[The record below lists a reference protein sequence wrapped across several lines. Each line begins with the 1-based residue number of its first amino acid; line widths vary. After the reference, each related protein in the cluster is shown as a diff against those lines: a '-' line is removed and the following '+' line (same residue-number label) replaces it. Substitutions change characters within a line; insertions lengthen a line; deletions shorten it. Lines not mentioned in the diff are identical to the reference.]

1 MSSDEIPKPDETVIM
16 SADNPLL
23 KRLLNKQSNTDTD
36 ANNISVASKVQE
48 ISFLIRG
55 MTQKFELKKGQ
66 IIKLG
71 RYDLTKDPNEL
82 DLNPYGA
89 SDRGVSHNHAEI
101 HMDDD
106 GIYITDLASTNGTFI
121 HGKRIDP
128 NTATLLQK
136 EIEILLGRLKVI
148 IKSR

>member
-1 MSSDEIPKPDETVIM
+1 MSSEELPKPDETVVM

-23 KRLLNKQSNTDTD
+23 KRILNKQSNTEADEHPTD
-36 ANNISVASKVQE
+36 ATIQE
-48 ISFLIRG
+48 ISFSIRG
-55 MTQKFELKKGQ
+55 MTQSFTLKKGQ
-66 IIKLG
+66 VIKLG

-101 HMDDD
+101 HMDDN